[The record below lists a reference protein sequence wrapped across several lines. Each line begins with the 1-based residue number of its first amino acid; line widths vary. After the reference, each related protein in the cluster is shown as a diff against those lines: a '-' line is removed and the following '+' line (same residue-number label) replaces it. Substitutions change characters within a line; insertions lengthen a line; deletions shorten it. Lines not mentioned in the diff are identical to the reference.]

1 MAVIQEMLQSI
12 RRGDS
17 SNPQGLLRKMARYFP
32 LYLMVLPG
40 VIYFLIFRY
49 WPIYGLVIAFKNFR
63 VLDGIAASPWIGFE
77 NFELLFNSPLFMRAL
92 RNTLIISALKLVVG
106 FPMPIILALMLNEVR
121 HGGIKRVIQTITY
134 LPHFLSWVIIYA
146 ILIALLSPARGL
158 ITSMLITPGGTPIPF
173 LTDPKLFVG
182 VIISS
187 DIWKEIGW
195 GAIIYLAALTSIN
208 PDLYEASAIDGANK
222 LHQIWYISV
231 PGIMPVI
238 LLMFI
243 LRMGYILDA
252 GFDQIY
258 ILYNPLVYESV
269 DIIDTWVFRN
279 GIEEFRFGIST
290 AASFFKSVFGLG
302 LLLVA
307 NRFAKRIAGQGI
319 W

>member
-1 MAVIQEMLQSI
+1 MTAIQELRTQI
-12 RRGDS
+12 QPGWQIKL
-17 SNPQGLLRKMARYFP
+17 NKLLARLARYWP
-32 LYLMVLPG
+32 LYVMLLPG
-40 VIYFLIFRY
+40 VLYFLIFRY

-63 VLDGIAASPWIGFE
+63 VLDGITASPWVGFD
-77 NFELLFNSPLFMRAL
+77 NFEALFKSPLFMRAM
-92 RNTLIISALKLVVG
+92 RNTVIISGLKLLVG

-121 HGGIKRVIQTITY
+121 HERVKRVIQTISY

-146 ILIALLSPARGL
+146 VLIALFSPARGL
-158 ITSMLITPGGTPIPF
+158 ITQMLSTPGGVPVPF
-173 LTDPKLFVG
+173 LTDPKLFLG
-182 VIISS
+182 VIITS

-195 GAIIYLAALTSIN
+195 GAIIYLAAITSIS
-208 PDLYEASAIDGANK
+208 PELYEAAAIDGASRLK
-222 LHQIWYISV
+222 QIWYISI
-231 PGIMPVI
+231 PGMMPVI

-243 LRMGYILDA
+243 LRMGNILDA

-279 GIEEFRFGIST
+279 GIEEFRFGLST
-290 AASFFKSVFGLG
+290 AASVFKSAFGLV

-307 NRFAKRIAGQGI
+307 NRLAKRISGQGI

>member
-1 MAVIQEMLQSI
+1 MSFIQEARGRVPSEQLAKLQASFAKL
-12 RRGDS
+12 G
-17 SNPQGLLRKMARYFP
+17 RYWP
-32 LYLMVLPG
+32 LYLMLVPG
-40 VIYFLIFRY
+40 ILYYLVFRY

-63 VLDGIAASPWIGFE
+63 VLDGIVASPWVGFD
-77 NFELLFNSPLFMRAL
+77 NFEALFNSPLFMRAF
-92 RNTLIISALKLVVG
+92 RNTLVISTLKLVVG

-121 HGGIKRVIQTITY
+121 HGGVKRVIQTISY

-158 ITSMLITPGGTPIPF
+158 VSQMFIGADGAPIPF
-173 LTDPKLFVG
+173 LTDPGWFLG
-182 VIISS
+182 VVISS
-187 DIWKEIGW
+187 DVWKEIGW
-195 GAIIYLAALTSIN
+195 GAIIYLAALTAIS
-208 PDLYEASAIDGANK
+208 PELYEAAAIDGANR
-222 LHQIWYISV
+222 LQQIWHISI

-243 LRMGYILDA
+243 LRLGYVLDA

-279 GIEEFRFGIST
+279 GIEEFRFGLST
-290 AASFFKSVFGLG
+290 AASVFKSVFGLV

-307 NRFAKRIAGQGI
+307 NRTAKRVAGQGI